1 MSGMYSVSVYVRG
14 MFIGVLASYLLC
26 PLQHN
31 YRQKVSHLLIGDT
44 SMIPPEG
51 VTAEQCTRAAPP
63 FDGAAHSELQTVSSI
78 QPVHSD

>member
-1 MSGMYSVSVYVRG
+1 
-14 MFIGVLASYLLC
+14 
-26 PLQHN
+26 
-31 YRQKVSHLLIGDT
+31 
-44 SMIPPEG
+44 MIPPEG